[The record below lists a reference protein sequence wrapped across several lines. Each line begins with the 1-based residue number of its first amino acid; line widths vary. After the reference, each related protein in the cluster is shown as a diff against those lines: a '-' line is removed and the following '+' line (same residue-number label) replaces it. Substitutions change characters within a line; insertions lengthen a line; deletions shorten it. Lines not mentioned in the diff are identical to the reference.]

1 MYDYIRIACA
11 VPEIALGDPVKNAD
25 AIIRLMEQADQKG
38 ADLVLFPELCLTG
51 VSCGDLFFW
60 DDLWREVRKGLGQIA
75 LFSGK
80 HPNLTAVVG
89 LPVRM
94 GAKLYN
100 CAAVISR
107 GEVNGLVP
115 KTRLSQRERRWFT
128 PGTAC
133 YLEPEALGLV
143 HSEDYFTV
151 PMDPERLYRL
161 GDGALAAV
169 TFDGNF
175 SSTASLTARGAE
187 VVLTLSGAHS
197 LPGSARSLT
206 ERYRH
211 LCEECRCG
219 IALAAPGPG
228 ESVTDFLFGGHRFL
242 GENGEV
248 FRSELGSGL
257 SAADFDLGRIRALR
271 RGEEAFGTDSV
282 SPVEVF
288 GDSLRS
294 DGGLY
299 PVNPT
304 PFLPRYDR
312 NGYCLETFRIQAAGL
327 AQRLKTVGAQ
337 AVVGVS
343 GGMDSTLALLVAV
356 EAMEILGKPASCVHG
371 ITMPC
376 FGTTGRTYRN
386 SLALMEALGVTVKE
400 IDIREAVE
408 AHFRNLGHDPAV
420 HDLVYENAQAR
431 ERTQVL
437 MDYAGMVGGLVV
449 GTGDLSELAL
459 GWCTYN
465 ADQMSMYGVNASVP
479 KTLVPL
485 VISAAAATPRF
496 AAAAGILRDILDT
509 PISPELLP
517 PDENGNITQQTED
530 IVGPYVLHDFFLYHT
545 LLHGYCE
552 EKLLH
557 LAIRTFREDY
567 TPETVEKWFALFRR
581 RFRTQQ
587 FKRSCMPDGVTAG
600 PISLS
605 PRTGLTMPSDSTFG

>member
-1 MYDYIRIACA
+1 MYDYIRIAAA
-11 VPEIALGDPVKNAD
+11 VPEITLAQPLKNAD
-25 AIIRLMEQADQKG
+25 AIIRLMERAEEKE

-51 VSCGDLFFW
+51 VTCGDLFFR
-60 DDLWREVRKGLGQIA
+60 DDLWRQTKQALKEIA
-75 LFSGK
+75 LCSAK
-80 HPNLTAVVG
+80 HPGLTAVIG
-89 LPVRM
+89 LPVRS
-94 GAKLYN
+94 GSKLYN

-115 KTRLSQRERRWFT
+115 KTRLTQRERRWFS
-128 PGTAC
+128 PGISC
-133 YLEPEALGLV
+133 WMEPEALGLV
-143 HSEDYFTV
+143 HSEDYYTV
-151 PMDPERLYRL
+151 PMDPDRMYAL
-161 GDGALAAV
+161 GEDARAAV
-169 TFDGNF
+169 TFDGPVSDAGAF
-175 SSTASLTARGAE
+175 AARGAE
-187 VVLTLSGAHS
+187 LILTLSAAHS
-197 LPGSARSLT
+197 LPGSGRKLA
-206 ERYRH
+206 ERLAH
-211 LCEECRCG
+211 LSEEYHCAL
-219 IALAAPGPG
+219 ALAAPGPG
-228 ESVTDFLFGGHRFL
+228 ESVTDFAFGGFRFQ

-248 FRSELGSGL
+248 FRCETGPGL
-257 SAADFDLGRIRALR
+257 SVSDFDLGRIRALR
-271 RGEEAFGTDSV
+271 RGEEAFGTD
-282 SPVEVF
+282 PQQPIAVF
-288 GDSLRS
+288 GDTLRS
-294 DGGLY
+294 DGRLY

-304 PFLPRYDR
+304 PFLPKYDKG
-312 NGYCLETFRIQAAGL
+312 GYCLETFRIQAAGL
-327 AQRLKTVGAQ
+327 AQRLKTVNAQ

-386 SLALMEALGVTVKE
+386 SLNLMKALGVTVKE
-400 IDIREAVE
+400 IHIREAVE
-408 AHFRNLGHDPAV
+408 AHFRNLGHDPLV
-420 HDLVYENAQAR
+420 HNLVYENAQAR

-479 KTLVPL
+479 KTMVPL

-496 AAAAGILRDILDT
+496 AAARAVLRDILDT

-517 PDENGNITQQTED
+517 PDENGNITQHTED
-530 IVGPYVLHDFFLYHT
+530 LVGPYALHDFFLYHT
-545 LLHGYCE
+545 MLHGFSE

-557 LAIRTFREDY
+557 LAKRAFREDY
-567 TPETVEKWFALFRR
+567 DPETVEKWFHVFLR

-605 PRTGLTMPSDSTFG
+605 PRAGLVMPSD

>member
-25 AIIRLMEQADQKG
+25 AIIRLMERADQKG

-51 VSCGDLFFW
+51 VSCGDLFFR
-60 DDLWREVRKGLGQIA
+60 DDLIRKVREGLKKVA
-75 LFSGK
+75 LFSGA
-80 HPNLTAVVG
+80 HPALTAVVG
-89 LPVRM
+89 LPVRV

-115 KTRLSQRERRWFT
+115 KTRLSPKERRWFT
-128 PGTAC
+128 SGIAC
-133 YLEPEALGLV
+133 YLEPEVLGLV

-151 PMDPERLYRL
+151 PMDPERMYLMAE
-161 GDGALAAV
+161 DAHVAV
-169 TFDGNF
+169 TFDGTV
-175 SSTASLTARGAE
+175 SSAGSFAARGAE
-187 VVLTLSGAHS
+187 MILALSAAHS
-197 LPGSARSLT
+197 LPGSARRLT
-206 ERYRH
+206 DR
-211 LCEECRCG
+211 LTCLSEEYRCG
-219 IALAAPGPG
+219 LALAAPGPG
-228 ESVTDFLFGGHRFL
+228 ESVTDLLFGGYRFL
-242 GENGEV
+242 GENGQG
-248 FRSELGSGL
+248 FRWESGSGL
-257 SAADFDLGRIRALR
+257 SVADFDLGRIRAIR
-271 RGEEAFGTDSV
+271 RGEEAFGTDLQEPIS
-282 SPVEVF
+282 VF

-294 DGGLY
+294 DGKFY
-299 PVNPT
+299 PPNPT
-304 PFLPRYDR
+304 PFLPQYDR
-312 NGYCLETFRIQAAGL
+312 GGYCLETFRIQAAGL
-327 AQRLKTVGAQ
+327 AQRLKTVNAQ
-337 AVVGVS
+337 AVIGVS

-356 EAMEILGKPASCVHG
+356 EAMEMLGRPASHVHG

-386 SLALMEALGVTVKE
+386 SLALMEALGVTVKA

-408 AHFRNLGHDPAV
+408 AHFRNLGHDPAI
-420 HDLVYENAQAR
+420 HNLVYENAQAR

-479 KTLVPL
+479 KTMIPL
-485 VISAAAATPRF
+485 VISAAAATPLF
-496 AAAAGILRDILDT
+496 AAARAVLRDILDT

-517 PDENGNITQQTED
+517 PDENGNIAQKTED
-530 IVGPYVLHDFFLYHT
+530 IVGPYELHDFFLYHT
-545 LLHGYCE
+545 VLHGYSE

-557 LAIRTFREDY
+557 LAIQTFREDY
-567 TPETVEKWFALFRR
+567 APEIVEKWFAVFRR

-605 PRTGLTMPSDSTFG
+605 PRAGLVLPSDL